1 MALFIHKKERHIVEY
16 MKQHVD
22 LVVETVKEYV
32 NALYLYLEGKK
43 EASREYTKRVHKVEE
58 EADSV
63 KRKISLE
70 MYKGA
75 FMPSLRESLFVAIDF
90 IDDVA
95 NEAET
100 AGDLLTLT
108 EPEVPEQIKENVRKM
123 AELTV
128 QCAERLKD
136 GVYNLFDNIDVV
148 FEDMKAVEHLEGE
161 VDKYVWKTLDMVF
174 KRLDIEKFSVKLLL
188 REFILHLNSI
198 TNKME
203 DASEKID
210 IVALSTKA

>member
-1 MALFIHKKERHIVEY
+1 MALFIHKKERYIVEY
-16 MKQHVD
+16 IKQHVD

-32 NALYLYLEGKK
+32 KALYLYLEGKK

-58 EADSV
+58 QADSV
-63 KRKISLE
+63 KRKISME

-100 AGDLLTLT
+100 GGDLLTLT
-108 EPEVPEQIKENVRKM
+108 EPEIPEQIKENVKKM
-123 AELTV
+123 AGLTV
-128 QCAERLKD
+128 QCAERLKE
-136 GVYNLFDNIDVV
+136 GVYNLFDNIDDV
-148 FEDMKAVEHLEGE
+148 FEDMKAVEQLEGE
-161 VDKYVWKTLDMVF
+161 IDKYVWKTLDMVF

-203 DASEKID
+203 DASDKID

>member
-1 MALFIHKKERHIVEY
+1 MALFIHKKERYIVENI
-16 MKQHVD
+16 KQHVD

-43 EASREYTKRVHKVEE
+43 EASKEYTKRVHKVEE

-100 AGDLLTLT
+100 GGDLLTLT

-148 FEDMKAVEHLEGE
+148 FEDMKAVEQLEGE
-161 VDKYVWKTLDMVF
+161 VDKYVWETLDMVF
-174 KRLDIEKFSVKLLL
+174 KRLNIEKFSVKLLL
-188 REFILHLNSI
+188 REFILRLNSI

-203 DASEKID
+203 DASDKID

>member
-1 MALFIHKKERHIVEY
+1 MALFIHKKERYIVENI
-16 MKQHVD
+16 KQHVD

-32 NALYLYLEGKK
+32 NALDLYLEGKK
-43 EASREYTKRVHKVEE
+43 EASKEYTKRVHKVEE
-58 EADSV
+58 QADSV

-75 FMPSLRESLFVAIDF
+75 FMPSLRESLYVAIDF
-90 IDDVA
+90 IDNVA

-108 EPEVPEQIKENVRKM
+108 EPEIPEQIKENVRKI
-123 AELTV
+123 ADLTV

-148 FEDMKAVEHLEGE
+148 FEDMKAVEQLEGE
-161 VDKYVWKTLDMVF
+161 VDKYVWETLDMVF
-174 KRLDIEKFSVKLLL
+174 KRLNIEKFSVKLLL
-188 REFILHLNSI
+188 REFILRLNYI

-203 DASEKID
+203 DASDKID

>member
-1 MALFIHKKERHIVEY
+1 MAIFIHKKERYIVEY
-16 MKQHVD
+16 IKQHVD

-32 NALYLYLEGKK
+32 SALYLYLDGKK
-43 EASREYTKRVHKVEE
+43 EESKEYTKRVHKVEE
-58 EADSV
+58 QADGV
-63 KRKISLE
+63 KRKITLE

-75 FMPSLRESLFVAIDF
+75 FMPSLRESLFIAIDY
-90 IDDVA
+90 IDDIA

-100 AGDLLTLT
+100 GGDLLTLT
-108 EPEVPEQIKENVRKM
+108 QPEFPSEMKENVKKM

-128 QCAERLKD
+128 QCAERLKV
-136 GVYNLFDNIDVV
+136 GVYNLFDNIEVV
-148 FEDMKAVEHLEGE
+148 FDDMKAVEHLEGE
-161 VDKYVWKTLDMVF
+161 VDKYVWKTLEMIF
-174 KRLDIEKFSVKLLL
+174 KQLNIEKFSVRLLL

-203 DASEKID
+203 DASDKID